1 MTYIAIIF
9 GMLLILDLYPGYI
22 SQKFVFRSKQD
33 TLQDRAAIFS
43 TTLGGFGEVTAD
55 TAARVA
61 DTIDFD
67 TGRSTRVVVTDA
79 ALRAV
84 YDNSASDTA
93 VGKVILLP
101 DLRAAVA
108 GNDVFFCTFEGRSI
122 ISRAAA
128 PVVVGGQTMG
138 VVYLY
143 EVDDELGELLRNMQT
158 NLLRISLVVS
168 AGVVVISVVLSRLL
182 TRRINVLLKAIRTVR
197 EGQYGM
203 HAEVRGTDELAEMA
217 SEFNVMSDRLQS
229 SEEMRRRFVSD
240 ASHELKTP
248 LASVRILV
256 DSILSSPDMPPET
269 IREFIDG
276 IGDETDR
283 LTRLTE
289 RLLNVS
295 RLDAKKSAT
304 EPVDMAEVVERVER
318 NLRPLA
324 EDAAVTLETSLEAD
338 CYIEANSDDIYQ
350 IVFNL
355 MENAVKYNRSGGR
368 VRTALYKKEDEVRL
382 TVADTG
388 VGIPHEDL
396 DRIFDRFYRVD
407 KARSREAGGSGLGL
421 AIVKTAVEQFGGE
434 ITVESEL
441 GKGTRFSVSFPALAW
456 KEGAL

>member
-9 GMLLILDLYPGYI
+9 GVLLILDLYPGYV
-22 SQKFVFRSKQD
+22 SQKFIFRSKQD
-33 TLQDRAAIFS
+33 TLSDRAAIFS

-61 DTIDFD
+61 ETVDFD

-79 ALRAV
+79 ALRSV
-84 YDNSASDTA
+84 YDNSASENT
-93 VGKVILLP
+93 VGKLVLLA

-108 GNDVFFCTFEGRSI
+108 GNDVFFCTFEGRAV
-122 ISRAAA
+122 ISRAAS
-128 PVVVGGQTMG
+128 PVMVGGQTIG
-138 VVYLY
+138 AVYLY

-168 AGVVVISVVLSRLL
+168 VAVAVISVVLSRLL
-182 TRRINVLLKAIRTVR
+182 TRRVSVLLKAIRRVR
-197 EGQYGM
+197 EGEYGM
-203 HAEVRGTDELAEMA
+203 HAEVRGTDELAELA
-217 SEFNVMSDRLQS
+217 GEFNVMSDRLQR

-256 DSILSSPDMPPET
+256 DSILGSPDMPPDM

-295 RLDAKKSAT
+295 RLDARKSVT
-304 EPVDMAEVVERVER
+304 EPVDMAEVVGRVER

-338 CYIEANSDDIYQ
+338 CYLEANSDDLYQ

-355 MENAVKYNRSGGR
+355 MENAVKYNRSGGT
-368 VRTALYKKEDEVRL
+368 VRTSLYKKEDRVHL
-382 TVADTG
+382 IVADTG
-388 VGIPHEDL
+388 VGIPQEDL
-396 DRIFDRFYRVD
+396 DRVFDRFYRVD

-421 AIVKTAVEQFGGE
+421 SIVKTAVEQFGGD

-441 GKGTRFSVSFPALAW
+441 GKGSRFSVSFPALEW
-456 KEGAL
+456 KEAGL